1 MAMLTEE
8 ICQRACVRVNYMFHI
23 SYSIL
28 TCFQMFVA
36 HFCFIL
42 PAISGQAA
50 VSRVIQSP
58 GFSAWFEEKC
68 IFIMIVSTV
77 GALMVV
83 VV

>member
-1 MAMLTEE
+1 
-8 ICQRACVRVNYMFHI
+8 MFHN
-23 SYSIL
+23 SYSVF

-36 HFCFIL
+36 HYCFIL

>member
-1 MAMLTEE
+1 
-8 ICQRACVRVNYMFHI
+8 MFHN
-23 SYSIL
+23 SYSVF

-36 HFCFIL
+36 HYCFIL

-77 GALMVV
+77 DSVDALMVV

>member
-1 MAMLTEE
+1 
-8 ICQRACVRVNYMFHI
+8 
-23 SYSIL
+23 
-28 TCFQMFVA
+28 MFVA

-68 IFIMIVSTV
+68 NFIRIISTV
-77 GALMVV
+77 GALLVV